1 MEKKVYRTE
10 LAGRP
15 LVVELGEMALQAN
28 GSALVRYGDTVVLV
42 TATATREPR
51 EGIDFFPLR
60 VDWEERLY
68 AAGRIPGSFFRREG
82 RPSERAILSGRLTD
96 RPLRPLFPK
105 GFRND
110 VQIVVTTLSYDDDNL
125 PEIAGILGASLS
137 LGISDIPF
145 GGPVAAVMVGLVDGE
160 LVLNPTEEQRDRSDL
175 DLTVAGT
182 RDAVLMIEAGA
193 NQVPEQTIIDAVFF
207 GHEAIR
213 ELVDFQA
220 AIIAEVG
227 KPKMEVELF
236 KVPDEI
242 AAAVRRYEQNLAQAL
257 RNPDKQAREQ
267 AVEEVKKEAA
277 QALLE
282 EFPEQEAYINAALY
296 DLEKEVMRRGIL
308 EEGIR
313 IDGRRLDEIRPI
325 TCDVGLLPRA
335 HGSGLFR
342 RGQTQV
348 LTVASLGAVGDRQM
362 LDSLGHIEEFKR
374 YMHHYN
380 FPPYSTGEVRAMR
393 GPGRREIGHGALA
406 ERALV
411 PVLPDEEDFPYTIR
425 LVSEVLESN
434 GSTSMGSVCGSTLAL
449 MDAGVP
455 IKAPVAGIAMG
466 LVKEG
471 DRVAVLTDIQGAEDF
486 LGDMDFKVAG
496 TREGVTAIQ
505 LDIKISGLDRPILEM
520 ALEQARKARLYILDR
535 MLETLPAPRPE
546 LSPYAPRMIVMRV
559 DPDKIRNIIGPGGKI
574 INKITAECRCKID
587 IEDDGRVFIAAEDEE
602 GGARARAW
610 IEQLTKEVEVGE
622 VYVGRVTRLLNF
634 GAFVELYPGK
644 EGLVHISQLAYARIP
659 KVEDLVKIGD
669 VIAAKVIE
677 IDDMGRVN
685 LSRTAALREQPDLRS
700 RESLSGD
707 RHEEFDGLE
716 APAAVGG
723 GLRGPAGEQRDGG
736 RRGGGHRRDRGG
748 RRGGRGSFD
757 ARG

>member
-1 MEKKVYRTE
+1 
-10 LAGRP
+10 
-15 LVVELGEMALQAN
+15 
-28 GSALVRYGDTVVLV
+28 
-42 TATATREPR
+42 
-51 EGIDFFPLR
+51 
-60 VDWEERLY
+60 
-68 AAGRIPGSFFRREG
+68 GRIPGSFFRREG
-82 RPSERAILSGRLTD
+82 RPTERAILSGRLTD
-96 RPLRPLFPK
+96 RPIRPLFPS

-125 PEIAGILGASLS
+125 PEVPGILGASLS

-145 GGPVAAVMVGLVDGE
+145 GGPIAAVIVGLVDGE
-160 LVLNPTEEQRDRSDL
+160 LVLNPTEEQRDRSEL
-175 DLTVAGT
+175 DLVVAGT

-193 NQVPEQTIIDAVFF
+193 DEIPESRIIDAVFF
-207 GHEAIR
+207 GHEAIK
-213 ELVDFQA
+213 ELVAFQDQ
-220 AIIAEVG
+220 IIAEIGV
-227 KPKMEVELF
+227 PKMEVKLFEL
-236 KVPDEI
+236 PEAI
-242 AAAVRRYEQNLAQAL
+242 TAAARRYEQRLAEAL
-257 RNPDKQAREQ
+257 RNPDKLAREA
-267 AVEEVKKEAA
+267 AVDAVKAEAA
-277 QALLE
+277 EALAA
-282 EFPEQEAYINAALY
+282 EFPEQDAEIQGAL
-296 DLEKEVMRRGIL
+296 DELEKDVMRRGIL
-308 EEGIR
+308 QEGTR
-313 IDGRRLDEIRPI
+313 IDGRGLDEIRTI
-325 TCDVGLLPRA
+325 SCDVGLLPRA

-380 FPPYSTGEVRAMR
+380 FPPYSVGEVRPMR

-406 ERALV
+406 ERALI
-411 PVLPDEEDFPYTIR
+411 PVLPDEETFPYTIR

-559 DPDKIRNIIGPGGKI
+559 DPDRIRNIIGPGGKI

-644 EGLVHISQLAYARIP
+644 EGLVHISQ
-659 KVEDLVKIGD
+659 
-669 VIAAKVIE
+669 
-677 IDDMGRVN
+677 
-685 LSRTAALREQPDLRS
+685 
-700 RESLSGD
+700 
-707 RHEEFDGLE
+707 
-716 APAAVGG
+716 
-723 GLRGPAGEQRDGG
+723 
-736 RRGGGHRRDRGG
+736 
-748 RRGGRGSFD
+748 
-757 ARG
+757 

>member
-1 MEKKVYRTE
+1 LEKKVYRTE

-348 LTVASLGAVGDRQM
+348 LTVASLGAVGDRQL

-393 GPGRREIGHGALA
+393 GPGRREIGHGAL
-406 ERALV
+406 RSGRWCRCC
-411 PVLPDEEDFPYTIR
+411 PTR
-425 LVSEVLESN
+425 R
-434 GSTSMGSVCGSTLAL
+434 TSLI
-449 MDAGVP
+449 P
-455 IKAPVAGIAMG
+455 
-466 LVKEG
+466 
-471 DRVAVLTDIQGAEDF
+471 
-486 LGDMDFKVAG
+486 
-496 TREGVTAIQ
+496 
-505 LDIKISGLDRPILEM
+505 SGWCRRCWSP
-520 ALEQARKARLYILDR
+520 
-535 MLETLPAPRPE
+535 TAPRPWAA
-546 LSPYAPRMIVMRV
+546 SAAAPWR
-559 DPDKIRNIIGPGGKI
+559 
-574 INKITAECRCKID
+574 
-587 IEDDGRVFIAAEDEE
+587 
-602 GGARARAW
+602 
-610 IEQLTKEVEVGE
+610 
-622 VYVGRVTRLLNF
+622 
-634 GAFVELYPGK
+634 
-644 EGLVHISQLAYARIP
+644 
-659 KVEDLVKIGD
+659 
-669 VIAAKVIE
+669 
-677 IDDMGRVN
+677 
-685 LSRTAALREQPDLRS
+685 
-700 RESLSGD
+700 
-707 RHEEFDGLE
+707 
-716 APAAVGG
+716 
-723 GLRGPAGEQRDGG
+723 
-736 RRGGGHRRDRGG
+736 
-748 RRGGRGSFD
+748 
-757 ARG
+757 